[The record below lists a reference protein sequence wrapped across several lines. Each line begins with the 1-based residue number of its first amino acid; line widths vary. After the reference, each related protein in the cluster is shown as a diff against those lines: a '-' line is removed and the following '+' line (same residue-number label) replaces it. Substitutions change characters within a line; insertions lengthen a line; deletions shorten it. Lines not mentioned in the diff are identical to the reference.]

1 MGTTRQ
7 PRVIRRL
14 PRRADRVAEC
24 VARATLLVSFLAA
37 FTLGAAVIQARSTSI
52 EAGDE
57 LGQSS
62 SDGDTSVFHIYRG
75 YVVAIFAAQLAL
87 IVGLLIQRARR
98 RRAEEE
104 AQRNADRYRSVVE
117 TQSELVCRFLPDTT
131 LTFVNDAYCR
141 FWNKPREQL
150 LGRKFIELIPEAAR
164 QTVLERIVTLETG
177 VDSHEHAVTLPDG
190 TVGWHHWVN
199 CAILDSQGRRVELQG
214 VGRDLSDRRRAEEAL
229 AQAEAR
235 NSAMLR
241 AIPDLMFV
249 LQRDGTYVD
258 YHSRSETVL
267 FVAPGQ
273 FIGRNVRD
281 VLPAPLADTMLEALE
296 RASRGDEPAVLEY
309 ELAMDEPRFFEA
321 RIVKAD
327 GDRLLSIVRDVTES
341 KRASQLNRDLA
352 RRLIVSQEAERQ
364 RIARELHD
372 DVSQRIAL
380 LNIEIDQI
388 AAQVDEGDARARL
401 RKLSSLAGEVASEL
415 HHLSHDLHPSKLQAI
430 GLVAAI
436 RSLCRDAS
444 AQRDLHVA
452 FTHGALPA
460 SVNAD
465 VSLCLYR
472 LVQEGLHNIARHS
485 HTRDAQV
492 ALTCDDGHVALSI
505 TDTGVGFDPTS
516 VRHSG
521 LGLVSMRERVA
532 VLNGELMIHSAPG
545 KGTRIDARIPLAA
558 AAADNAPAFTE
569 SA

>member
-1 MGTTRQ
+1 MGSTRH
-7 PRVIRRL
+7 PRALRRR
-14 PRRADRVAEC
+14 PRRTDRVAEC
-24 VARATLLVSFLAA
+24 IARAGPFVCLLFVLS
-37 FTLGAAVIQARSTSI
+37 LGPAPIQART
-52 EAGDE
+52 GRVTVDDE
-57 LGQSS
+57 IVQT

-104 AQRNADRYRSVVE
+104 GQRNADRYRSVVE
-117 TQSELVCRFLPDTT
+117 TQSELVCRFLPDST

-141 FWNKPREQL
+141 FWNKSREQL
-150 LGRKFIELIPEAAR
+150 LGTKFLELIPAASR
-164 QTVLERIVTLETG
+164 QVVLERIAGLETG
-177 VDSHEHAVTLPDG
+177 IDSHEHPVTLPGG

-214 VGRDLSDRRRAEEAL
+214 VGRDLSDRHRAEEAL

-258 YHSRSETVL
+258 YHARSDELL
-267 FVAPGQ
+267 FAQPAA
-273 FIGRNVRD
+273 FIGKHVRET
-281 VLPAPLADTMLEALE
+281 LPAPLADVMMDALE
-296 RASRGDEPAVLEY
+296 RASRGDEPVMVEY
-309 ELAMDEPRFFEA
+309 ELQTDQPRFYEA
-321 RIVKAD
+321 RIVRAG
-327 GDRLLSIVRDVTES
+327 GDRLLTIVRDVTES
-341 KRASQLNRDLA
+341 KRTSQLNRDLA

-388 AAQVDEGDARARL
+388 AAGVEEGNARARL
-401 RKLSSLAGEVASEL
+401 RQLSSLAGEIASEL
-415 HHLSHDLHPSKLQAI
+415 HHLSHDLHPSKLHAI

-444 AQRDLHVA
+444 QRDLHVE
-452 FTHGALPA
+452 FTHGTMPP

-472 LVQEGLHNIARHS
+472 IVQEALHNIARHS
-485 HTRDAQV
+485 HARDAQV
-492 ALTCDDGHVALSI
+492 DLSCDDGHVALNI
-505 TDTGVGFDPTS
+505 TDAGVGFEFKS
-516 VRHSG
+516 VRYSG

-532 VLNGELMIHSAPG
+532 GLNGELIIHSAPG
-545 KGTRIDARIPLAA
+545 AGTRIDARIPLAA
-558 AAADNAPAFTE
+558 RAANSAAAFTG